1 MKAKAF
7 KVSGFVQYAI
17 ISKLPSDRNTALALV
32 SLTDSFDMFELYEVI
47 FTEYALPNRRR
58 VVPCFGKG
66 KKVFHPE
73 VLQLWRLCETASDNN
88 DRLKDTI
95 HSLPAG
101 KECIVSFSRKS
112 ALTLISLTD
121 SFDEPELY
129 DAIFT
134 EYMDFLSEDERA
146 QIQAKARRISHL
158 GY

>member
-88 DRLKDTI
+88 DRLEDTI
-95 HSLPAG
+95 HSLPAD
-101 KECIVSFSRKS
+101 RKS